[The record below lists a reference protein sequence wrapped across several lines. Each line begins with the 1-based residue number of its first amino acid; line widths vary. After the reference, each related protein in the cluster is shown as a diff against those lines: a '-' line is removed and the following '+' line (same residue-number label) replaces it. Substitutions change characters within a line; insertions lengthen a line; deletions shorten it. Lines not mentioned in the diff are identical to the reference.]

1 METLKEI
8 KDKIKYLEKE
18 IEKTN
23 NIINK
28 LKVDIDNYLPLA
40 NGKIPSS
47 QEEYNEN
54 EEYWESKLIIT

>member
-1 METLKEI
+1 MKNIKEI
-8 KDKIKYLEKE
+8 KDRILYLEKE

-28 LKVDIDNYLPLA
+28 LKVDIDNYLPLS
-40 NGKIPSS
+40 NSEIPSS
-47 QEEYNEN
+47 QKEYDEN

>member
-18 IEKTN
+18 IEKAN

-47 QEEYNEN
+47 QKEYDEN